1 MKKIAL
7 WSMLFCLCATS
18 GYAQRADVAK
28 STKEQKQE
36 AKAVQGDILFKT
48 AVEAIKARNF
58 VWEFYNPRSTDK
70 SKVCYNFMTIEG
82 DSIYFQAAWS
92 TQGRMQE
99 GFRQSVG
106 KIEQLTMTPD
116 KKGNMKVYMK
126 ADMTDVLAIEQID
139 ASQFDTAVVAID
151 VQSSWRTTW
160 TLTSSF
166 KLFKGSNAA
175 PWMGGW
181 EGYIVLPSQANVTR
195 LSGSM
200 PLNIPQG
207 FIK

>member
-126 ADMTDVLAIEQID
+126 ADMTDV
-139 ASQFDTAVVAID
+139 
-151 VQSSWRTTW
+151 QSSWRTTW

-175 PWMGGW
+175 PWMGGL
-181 EGYIVLPSQANVTR
+181 GR
-195 LSGSM
+195 LHRPALAGQCHSAQRVDAAQYSAGIYQIKRVNGST
-200 PLNIPQG
+200 
-207 FIK
+207 

>member
-1 MKKIAL
+1 
-7 WSMLFCLCATS
+7 
-18 GYAQRADVAK
+18 
-28 STKEQKQE
+28 
-36 AKAVQGDILFKT
+36 
-48 AVEAIKARNF
+48 
-58 VWEFYNPRSTDK
+58 
-70 SKVCYNFMTIEG
+70 
-82 DSIYFQAAWS
+82 
-92 TQGRMQE
+92 MQE

-126 ADMTDVLAIEQID
+126 ADMT
-139 ASQFDTAVVAID
+139 D

-181 EGYIVLPSQANVTR
+181 EGYIVLPSQANVHSAPAGR
-195 LSGSM
+195 CRS
-200 PLNIPQG
+200 IFRE

>member
-1 MKKIAL
+1 MAVGGG
-7 WSMLFCLCATS
+7 WFCL
-18 GYAQRADVAK
+18 
-28 STKEQKQE
+28 
-36 AKAVQGDILFKT
+36 
-48 AVEAIKARNF
+48 
-58 VWEFYNPRSTDK
+58 
-70 SKVCYNFMTIEG
+70 
-82 DSIYFQAAWS
+82 QAAWS
-92 TQGRMQE
+92 AQGGVRE

-126 ADMTDVLAIEQID
+126 ADMT
-139 ASQFDTAVVAID
+139 D

-200 PLNIPQG
+200 PLNIPRYRPMPG
-207 FIK
+207 VRAYRAECLWF

>member
-1 MKKIAL
+1 MAAKPSGNKSVLVIGLGRFGGSVAATL
-7 WSMLFCLCATS
+7 DQMGQDVLAVDKNPELVARWSAHL
-18 GYAQRADVAK
+18 
-28 STKEQKQE
+28 
-36 AKAVQGDILFKT
+36 
-48 AVEAIKARNF
+48 
-58 VWEFYNPRSTDK
+58 P
-70 SKVCYNFMTIEG
+70 TI
-82 DSIYFQAAWS
+82 Q
-92 TQGRMQE
+92 
-99 GFRQSVG
+99 
-106 KIEQLTMTPD
+106 
-116 KKGNMKVYMK
+116 
-126 ADMTDVLAIEQID
+126 ADMT
-139 ASQFDTAVVAID
+139 D

>member
-1 MKKIAL
+1 ME
-7 WSMLFCLCATS
+7 WNSP
-18 GYAQRADVAK
+18 
-28 STKEQKQE
+28 
-36 AKAVQGDILFKT
+36 AVRSKFIRIL
-48 AVEAIKARNF
+48 
-58 VWEFYNPRSTDK
+58 S
-70 SKVCYNFMTIEG
+70 
-82 DSIYFQAAWS
+82 
-92 TQGRMQE
+92 E

-126 ADMTDVLAIEQID
+126 ADMT
-139 ASQFDTAVVAID
+139 D

>member
-28 STKEQKQE
+28 NTKEQKQE

-126 ADMTDVLAIEQID
+126 ADM
-139 ASQFDTAVVAID
+139 
-151 VQSSWRTTW
+151 
-160 TLTSSF
+160 
-166 KLFKGSNAA
+166 GSNAA

>member
-82 DSIYFQAAWS
+82 DSIYFQVEDSDILYRMAAEDL
-92 TQGRMQE
+92 MDLE
-99 GFRQSVG
+99 ML
-106 KIEQLTMTPD
+106 ID
-116 KKGNMKVYMK
+116 K
-126 ADMTDVLAIEQID
+126 
-139 ASQFDTAVVAID
+139 
-151 VQSSWRTTW
+151 
-160 TLTSSF
+160 F
-166 KLFKGSNAA
+166 K
-175 PWMGGW
+175 
-181 EGYIVLPSQANVTR
+181 
-195 LSGSM
+195 
-200 PLNIPQG
+200 
-207 FIK
+207 

>member
-126 ADMTDVLAIEQID
+126 ADMTDV
-139 ASQFDTAVVAID
+139 
-151 VQSSWRTTW
+151 QSSWRTTW

-175 PWMGGW
+175 HWMGGW

>member
-116 KKGNMKVYMK
+116 ESLHEGRYDRCAEFVAYDMD
-126 ADMTDVLAIEQID
+126 ADQLVQTFQGKQCRTLDGGLGRLHRPALAGQCYSAQRVDAAQYSAGIYQIKR
-139 ASQFDTAVVAID
+139 VN
-151 VQSSWRTTW
+151 
-160 TLTSSF
+160 
-166 KLFKGSNAA
+166 GS
-175 PWMGGW
+175 
-181 EGYIVLPSQANVTR
+181 T
-195 LSGSM
+195 
-200 PLNIPQG
+200 
-207 FIK
+207 

>member
-99 GFRQSVG
+99 GFRQRRRQDRTADDDPRQERQHESLHEGRYDRCAEFVAYDMDADQLVQTFQG
-106 KIEQLTMTPD
+106 KQCRTLDGGLGRLHRP
-116 KKGNMKVYMK
+116 
-126 ADMTDVLAIEQID
+126 ALAGQCHSAQRVDAAQYSAGIYQIKR
-139 ASQFDTAVVAID
+139 VN
-151 VQSSWRTTW
+151 
-160 TLTSSF
+160 
-166 KLFKGSNAA
+166 GS
-175 PWMGGW
+175 
-181 EGYIVLPSQANVTR
+181 T
-195 LSGSM
+195 
-200 PLNIPQG
+200 
-207 FIK
+207 

>member
-1 MKKIAL
+1 M
-7 WSMLFCLCATS
+7 
-18 GYAQRADVAK
+18 
-28 STKEQKQE
+28 
-36 AKAVQGDILFKT
+36 
-48 AVEAIKARNF
+48 
-58 VWEFYNPRSTDK
+58 WEFYNPRSTDK

-126 ADMTDVLAIEQID
+126 ADMTDV
-139 ASQFDTAVVAID
+139 
-151 VQSSWRTTW
+151 QSSWRTTW

>member
-126 ADMTDVLAIEQID
+126 ADMTDV
-139 ASQFDTAVVAID
+139 
-151 VQSSWRTTW
+151 QSSWRTTW

-181 EGYIVLPSQANVTR
+181 GR
-195 LSGSM
+195 LHRPALAGQCHSAQRVDAAQYSAGIYQIKRVNGST
-200 PLNIPQG
+200 
-207 FIK
+207 